1 MKRFLK
7 LSKYRNFG
15 MDKDDVLCLNQD
27 LSKDKIGDL
36 VILIGPNNSGKSN
49 VLDALNSM
57 GKKLTDRD
65 KTTLS
70 FETSDLSP
78 KVTFGV
84 SDGSVHLNY
93 AVTLNGTECD
103 AHITD
108 ELTHEFNYDDSLKE
122 FGEWITIFASYII
135 NFTGRKFYEIAKSEN
150 CKTEAEFIKNVND
163 FLNFYKNVGRYDPYG
178 YYGQRVNEGYRQ
190 ELVNGYNQAV
200 SEIKKKE
207 GKLKFLIFKGEDDLY
222 KANEYMKRKYGVP
235 FLPQIIPYQDKQIG
249 QNDLETSMDK
259 FDQSPFFQSVFKAIG
274 IEPDYIK
281 NGYAQYNQFHNK
293 ASLAKVK
300 KQIDK
305 NIGRLSA
312 EFNRMY
318 FAERDQYKFSID
330 LDSESISFSI
340 ARGEDEDPIMIQYQS
355 TGFRWFFD
363 LFFNFLSTNK
373 LNPGD
378 IVIMDEPATN
388 LHPEGQRELRRFLK
402 QFAMKNGVTF
412 VIATHMPFLID
423 SDNYDELR
431 VISCENNRAHID
443 NLFTA
448 VNNND
453 PDSLKPI
460 KDSLTIKQNILYDFD
475 TEVIWVEGITDYNYL
490 TMFKNLLEV
499 KQMAFLPFQ
508 GVGKDDEEEKSIL
521 KSLLAIKFHRSN
533 LLLDGDAAGK
543 AMKAKCKDTAFENA
557 VCLTDV
563 FKNKPSIKEIEDLF
577 SASDRARYGSL
588 DAKSNQFKK
597 ASASSTMKKYCK
609 LSDFDQETIANFK
622 TLFDFIVD

>member
-15 MDKDDVLCLNQD
+15 MEKDDVLCLNQD

-49 VLDALNSM
+49 VLDALNSLG
-57 GKKLTDRD
+57 GKLSDRD

-70 FETSDLSP
+70 FETADLSP

-84 SDGSVHLNY
+84 SDGSAHLNY

-108 ELTHEFNYDDSLKE
+108 EPTPEFNYDEALKE
-122 FGEWITIFASYII
+122 FEGWIEIFKKYIVDPSG
-135 NFTGRKFYEIAKSEN
+135 NKFYEIAKGEN
-150 CKTEAEFIKNVND
+150 CKSEAEFIKNVNN
-163 FLNFYKNVGRYDPYG
+163 FLNFYKNVRRNYG
-178 YYGQRVNEGYRQ
+178 YNSIYFHRGIDGYA
-190 ELVNGYNQAV
+190 QAI

-207 GKLKFLIFKGEDDLY
+207 GKLKFLVFTSEDDNLS
-222 KANEYMKRKYGVP
+222 KANEYMERKYGVP

-259 FDQSPFFQSVFKAIG
+259 FDQSSFFQSVFKAIG

-293 ASLAKVK
+293 ASLKKVK
-300 KQIDK
+300 KQIDEK
-305 NIGRLSA
+305 IGRLSA

-318 FAERDQYKFSID
+318 FAEKDQYKFSID
-330 LDSESISFSI
+330 LDSESISFSM

-412 VIATHMPFLID
+412 VIATHMPFLLD
-423 SDNYDELR
+423 PDNYDELR

-460 KDSLTIKQNILYDFD
+460 KDSLTIKQNVLYDFD

-490 TMFKNLLEV
+490 TMFKNLLGV
-499 KQMAFLPFQ
+499 KQIAFLPFQ
-508 GVGKDDEEEKSIL
+508 GVGKNDKEEESIL

-543 AMKAKCKDTAFENA
+543 AMKAKCKGTAFENA
-557 VCLTDV
+557 VCLTDA
-563 FKNKPSIKEIEDLF
+563 FKSKPSIKEVEDLF
-577 SASDRARYGSL
+577 SASDRSKYGSL
-588 DAKSNQFKK
+588 DAKSDQFKK

-609 LSDFDQETIANFK
+609 LTDFDQETIANFK
-622 TLFDFIVD
+622 ALFDFIVD

>member
-15 MDKDDVLCLNQD
+15 MDKDDMLYLNQE
-27 LSKDKIGDL
+27 LSKEKIGDL

-49 VLDALNSM
+49 VLDALNFSN
-57 GKKLTDRD
+57 GKLTDRD

-70 FETSDLSP
+70 FETADLSP
-78 KVTFGV
+78 KVVFGV
-84 SDGSVHLNY
+84 ADGATNIHY
-93 AVTLNGTECD
+93 TVTLNGAECD
-103 AHITD
+103 VHIAD
-108 ELTHEFNYDDSLKE
+108 EPIYKFNYEEALKE
-122 FGEWITIFASYII
+122 FREWIDVFKEYIVDDSGE
-135 NFTGRKFYEIAKSEN
+135 NFYEIAKSDKYKNED
-150 CKTEAEFIKNVND
+150 EFVKNVND
-163 FLNFYKNVGRYDPYG
+163 FFKFYRDFRTNYG
-178 YYGQRVNEGYRQ
+178 YNSYKFPKGSDPV
-190 ELVNGYNQAV
+190 NQAIA
-200 SEIKKKE
+200 EIKKKD
-207 GKLKFLIFKGEDDLY
+207 GNLKHFVFPADNLE
-222 KANEYMKRKYGVP
+222 KANDYMKKKYGIP
-235 FLPQIIPYQDKQIG
+235 FLPQIITYQDNQIG
-249 QNDLETSMDK
+249 QSDLETTMDK
-259 FDQSPFFQSVFKAIG
+259 FGQSSFFQSVFKAIG
-274 IEPDYIK
+274 IDPDYIK

-293 ASLAKVK
+293 ASLTKVK
-300 KQIDK
+300 KEIDK
-305 NIGRLSA
+305 KIGELSA

-318 FAERDQYKFSID
+318 FAEQDQYKFSID
-330 LDSESISFSI
+330 LDSERISFSM

-402 QFAMKNGVTF
+402 QFAMKNGITF

-423 SDNYDELR
+423 PDNYDELR

-443 NLFTA
+443 NLFTV

-475 TEVIWVEGITDYNYL
+475 TDVIWVEGITDYNYL
-490 TMFKNLLEV
+490 TMFKNLLGI
-499 KQMAFLPFQ
+499 KHISFLPFQ
-508 GVGKDDEEEKSIL
+508 GVGKDDKEEESIL
-521 KSLLAIKFHRSN
+521 KALLAIKFYRSN

-543 AMKAKCKDTAFENA
+543 AMKEKCKDTAFKDA

-563 FKNKPSIKEIEDLF
+563 FKDRPSIREIEDLF
-577 SASDRARYGSL
+577 SASDRVKYGSL
-588 DAKSNQFKK
+588 DEKSDQFKK

-609 LSDFDQETIANFK
+609 LDDFDQETIKNFK
-622 TLFDFIVD
+622 KLFDFLED